1 MIEPGQWTFRRC
13 DLPRAYEALVEQQQD
28 RIHIYVAATGLHI
41 LGYERRQEL
50 VGIYW
55 FNNSP
60 SATPPEGQETNS
72 RVNLALATT
81 TDGHATL
88 SGRPED
94 FANPESWEF
103 SK

>member
-1 MIEPGQWTFRRC
+1 MIDLGQWTFRRC
-13 DLPRAYEALVEQQQD
+13 DLPRTYEALMEQQQD
-28 RIHIYVAATGLHI
+28 QIHIYIATTGLHI
-41 LGYERRQEL
+41 LGYEWQQQI

-60 SATPPEGQETNS
+60 AATPTVDQGTNS
-72 RVNLALATT
+72 RINLVLVTP
-81 TDGHATL
+81 TDARATL
-88 SGRPED
+88 KGRPEG